1 MQKKDAD
8 ISMEKTDDSE
18 ILKKIKKFQVEKR
31 LAGKTANFGSRNSNQ
46 MVIILDKQPYE
57 QQTTE

>member
-8 ISMEKTDDSE
+8 IFNGKNRWQRNS
-18 ILKKIKKFQVEKR
+18 LKNQKIPG
-31 LAGKTANFGSRNSNQ
+31 GKTANFGSRNSNQ
-46 MVIILDKQPYE
+46 MIIILDEQPYE